1 MYSLIKTTAI
11 YHYMTRQK
19 QKGIHHC
26 MPTDKPQKRIS
37 IRLYSMQKVNMI
49 SSHTEYSLRQYGI
62 KRNTPKVPF
71 FNRLKRK

>member
-1 MYSLIKTTAI
+1 
-11 YHYMTRQK
+11 
-19 QKGIHHC
+19 
-26 MPTDKPQKRIS
+26 MPTDKPQKERVHAYTICK
-37 IRLYSMQKVNMI
+37 KVNMI